1 VATPEERNMTMKEWQ
16 ELMATALLIKDEKE
30 RNERLI
36 ELYDRLMQTITD
48 TNLRLLTLVN

>member
-1 VATPEERNMTMKEWQ
+1 MTMKEWQ
-16 ELMATALLIKDEKE
+16 DMMAAALLIKDEKE

>member
-1 VATPEERNMTMKEWQ
+1 MKEWND
-16 ELMATALLIKDEKE
+16 LMATALLIKDEKE

-48 TNLRLLTLVN
+48 TNQLLRALVN